1 MSSSTV
7 ARADSGRVS
16 RRRYLEGGA
25 RVGVLH
31 CHRHRGGGY
40 HHGGTWRHHSGCSA
54 DGNPPLLLARESS
67 KQLLAV
73 PQVKHVGDVHDVV
86 PLPLVRNVAKLNT
99 AGRQI

>member
-1 MSSSTV
+1 MSSSTA

-31 CHRHRGGGY
+31 CHRHRSGGY
-40 HHGGTWRHHSGCSA
+40 HRGGTSRRHPGCSA
-54 DGNPPLLLARESS
+54 DGNPPLLLTRESS

-73 PQVKHVGDVHDVV
+73 PKS
-86 PLPLVRNVAKLNT
+86 NT
-99 AGRQI
+99 SVT